1 MTALHELARM
11 TSVEVKAAL
20 ADLAVAILPV
30 GAIEQHGPNLAVS
43 TDIATASGIARR
55 LAERL
60 HPKALL
66 LPGLPYGLSYHHT
79 GFAGTI
85 TLSPE
90 TFIALGVD
98 VARSLERDGIRRL
111 LFVNGHNGNMAVLN
125 VLTQK
130 LRYEV
135 GIEAAISFYFAQAS
149 DRMKAHAKSERWG
162 HACEVESSVLM
173 ALAPDLVRRDAFE
186 PGRMIDTG
194 LEHAVPNEP
203 FSVQMAIPFHEQTEN
218 GVFGDARLADPAI
231 GEDIVE
237 TAIAR
242 TLAFVTS
249 WIARPEHH
257 PLRSSRS

>member
-1 MTALHELARM
+1 MPLHELARM
-11 TSVEVKAAL
+11 TSREVADAL
-20 ADLAVAILPV
+20 PRLGLAILPV

-60 HPKALL
+60 HPEALL
-66 LPGLPYGLSYHHT
+66 LPGMPYGLSHHHT

-98 VARSLERDGIRRL
+98 VARSVKRDGLRRL

-135 GIEAAISFYFAQAS
+135 GIEAAVSFYFAQAA
-149 DRMKAHAKSERWG
+149 DRMKAHAKSARWG

-173 ALAPDLVRRDAFE
+173 ALAPDLVRQDAFE
-186 PGRMIDTG
+186 PGRMIETG
-194 LEHAVPNEP
+194 LNHAVPGEP
-203 FSVQMAIPFHEQTEN
+203 FAVQMAMPFHEQTEN
-218 GVFGDARLADPAI
+218 GVFGDARLADPAN

-237 TAIAR
+237 TAVDRTVAFVRSWLAR
-242 TLAFVTS
+242 TPSVD
-249 WIARPEHH
+249 
-257 PLRSSRS
+257 